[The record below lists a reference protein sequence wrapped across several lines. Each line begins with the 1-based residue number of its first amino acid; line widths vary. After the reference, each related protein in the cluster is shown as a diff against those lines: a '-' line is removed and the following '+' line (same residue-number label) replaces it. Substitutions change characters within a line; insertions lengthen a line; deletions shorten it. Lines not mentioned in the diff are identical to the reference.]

1 MVKFIIKALLKVIM
15 FLVDI
20 VLAPLNLLIRALMPD
35 FANIISIVN
44 GFFDMLGD
52 YSAIAVSYLGLTPLV
67 LNSILLLL
75 GAIISIPLAVH
86 TIKLAIRWYNALKF

>member
-20 VLAPLNLLIRALMPD
+20 VLTPLNLLIRTLMPD

-52 YSAIAVSYLGLTPLV
+52 YAAIAVSYLGLTPLV
-67 LNSILLLL
+67 YCFLSYIFFLSFPNKPYSTV
-75 GAIISIPLAVH
+75 SS
-86 TIKLAIRWYNALKF
+86 